1 MNFAALSL
9 VILAV
14 PLQLLGLTSTCT
26 QGANGTFISGS
37 LLSGPLLI
45 VATIMVAWKT
55 WSPSLDT
62 PGRARLVLSLL
73 VLAPI
78 AMMAGTW
85 WAWWNVLAD
94 GHPCGAD
101 YVSWDS
107 GIEVDDVLVLIAYAV
122 LPPAIASLA
131 VVQLAQSIMNERARR
146 FREKKRR

>member
-1 MNFAALSL
+1 LNEFRGIVARHFGGP
-9 VILAV
+9 IAV
-14 PLQLLGLTSTCT
+14 A
-26 QGANGTFISGS
+26 GANLNLHTRSQRNIHQR
-37 LLSGPLLI
+37 I
-45 VATIMVAWKT
+45 VAF
-55 WSPSLDT
+55 
-62 PGRARLVLSLL
+62 RAAVDC
-73 VLAPI
+73 
-78 AMMAGTW
+78 G
-85 WAWWNVLAD
+85 NNNGG